1 MSKNHL
7 QLQLLQLSLGF
18 VPALTNSKDFD
29 DVVLIAIDFENLRN
43 IRKDSSQNLNCQA
56 GVAILDTKSMVSS
69 PQTAISAFNFVIGS
83 PSYCRNTTKKF
94 LFGETVTIHR
104 KDINPNIEALISRA
118 RNNVLIG
125 HGFENDLSILR
136 FLKFDLH
143 SSIVGIIDLQKI
155 AAEIMPSVSVRL
167 GHILE
172 ELLCP
177 FEGLHNAGNDAYFTL
192 RALLLLAIKSYPNRI
207 AANNDHRSKLT
218 ALEAITQVSIPRR
231 TNRNDK
237 NREKKLKRVQR
248 SQKYQARLRDLE
260 TVARIRAE
268 RAEKKSKREYD
279 SKIESL
285 FSLTIPIKAAET
297 EDNFQPSVGLERLGS
312 L

>member
-1 MSKNHL
+1 MSKND
-7 QLQLLQLSLGF
+7 LQLLQMSIGF

-29 DVVLIAIDFENLRN
+29 DVVFIAIDFENLRN
-43 IRKDSSQNLNCQA
+43 IRQDSSQNLNAQV
-56 GVAILDTKSMVSS
+56 GVAILDTKTFVSS
-69 PQTAISAFNFVIGS
+69 PQTAISTFNFVIGS
-83 PSYCRNTTKKF
+83 PSYCLKTTKKF
-94 LFGETVTIHR
+94 LFGRTVTIYR
-104 KDINPNIEALISRA
+104 KDINQNIEALISRT

-167 GHILE
+167 RHILE

-177 FEGLHNAGNDAYFTL
+177 SEGLHNAGNDAYFTL
-192 RALLLLAIKSYPNRI
+192 RALLLLAIKSYPNRT

-231 TNRNDK
+231 TNRHDK

-248 SQKYQARLRDLE
+248 SQKYQARLRDPE
-260 TVARIRAE
+260 TARIRAE
-268 RAEKKSKREYD
+268 RAEKKLKRAND

-285 FSLTIPIKAAET
+285 FSTAIVIKAAET
-297 EDNFQPSVGLERLGS
+297 EDNVQLSFGLERLGS